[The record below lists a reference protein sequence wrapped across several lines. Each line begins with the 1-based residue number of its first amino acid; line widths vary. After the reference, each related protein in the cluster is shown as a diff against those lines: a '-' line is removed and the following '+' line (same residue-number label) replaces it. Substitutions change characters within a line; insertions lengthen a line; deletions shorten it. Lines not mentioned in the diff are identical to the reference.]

1 MSVLVTGGCGYIG
14 SHIIRSLKQEGE
26 KTVIVDDL
34 SYGDEKRT
42 EGSRFYKMDICAPGA
57 KEDLQ
62 RIMEECD
69 VKTVIHCAARKQVG
83 ESVEKPIF
91 YYRQNVG
98 GFLNVIEAIKDAG
111 VRNMIFSSSAAV
123 YGEPPV
129 DIVPECGVEMLPI
142 NPYGQTKLFGEWMG
156 NAVAKA
162 FKINFCALRYFNVAG
177 CAGPDLADPSTLNLI
192 PIVFQ
197 RLSEFKAP
205 VIFGSD
211 YPTPDGTC
219 VRDYIHVE
227 DLARAHVSAL
237 HYLEGKGKK
246 EYSAFNVGTGKGTS
260 VQEIID
266 TIKRVTQIKFEERR
280 EGRRAGDPPM
290 LIGNAELIGRVMGW
304 KSEKN
309 LEDIISSAWQ
319 AWQAGPKRIDVENWK
334 ERF

>member
-1 MSVLVTGGCGYIG
+1 MSILVTGGCGYIG
-14 SHIIRSLKQEGE
+14 SHIVRSLKGEGE
-26 KTVIVDDL
+26 ETVIVDDL
-34 SYGDEKRT
+34 SYGDEKRAK
-42 EGSRFYKMDICAPGA
+42 GSKFYKMDICSSGA
-57 KEDLQ
+57 KEGLQ
-62 RIMEECD
+62 RIMEECG
-69 VKTVIHCAARKQVG
+69 VKAVIHCAARKQVG

-98 GFLNVIEAIKDAG
+98 GFLNVIEAMKDAG
-111 VRNMIFSSSAAV
+111 VKNMIFSSSAAV

-129 DIVPECGVEMLPI
+129 DVVPEFGVEMVPI

-156 NAVAKA
+156 NAVSEA

-177 CAGPDLADPSTLNLI
+177 CAGPDLADPSALNLI

-205 VIFGSD
+205 VIFGDD

-237 HYLEGKGKK
+237 CYLESEGEKK
-246 EYSAFNVGTGKGTS
+246 YSAFNVGTGRGTS
-260 VQEIID
+260 VREIIEA
-266 TIKRVTQIKFEERR
+266 IKGITGIKFEEKV
-280 EGRRAGDPPM
+280 EGRRPGDPPM

-304 KSEKN
+304 RSEKS
-309 LEDIISSAWQ
+309 LQDIISSAWQ
-319 AWQAGPKRIDVENWK
+319 AWQEGPKRIDVGAWK
-334 ERF
+334 ERP